1 MTMDQVIAID
11 GPAGAGKST
20 TARGVAK
27 TLQWQYVD
35 TGAMYR
41 ALALAATRANVPLD
55 DQQQLRHIVRNTLI
69 ELRSGDPIRVFLN
82 REDVTEAIR
91 TPVISE
97 GASKI
102 SVHSLV
108 RSRMVQLQRELGLQ
122 RPSVLEGRDIGSV
135 VFPNAGLKVFLEADI
150 HQRAS
155 RRLED
160 YRKQGIE
167 KDLQVIMEEIR
178 LRDNRDRNRSES
190 PLVRTPDA
198 VVVDTS
204 NLTIAEQINQVVML
218 ARERFKLNGDNR

>member
-1 MTMDQVIAID
+1 MDQVIAID